1 VFIVENYFF
10 NLTLQFKTQMI
21 TMINLNRLRLRR
33 IELGYSQEYIS
44 QELGISQAQYSKLEA
59 GRKSFDLQILKNLL
73 EILKF
78 ESSQVM
84 NF

>member
-1 VFIVENYFF
+1 
-10 NLTLQFKTQMI
+10 
-21 TMINLNRLRLRR
+21 MINLNKIRLRR
-33 IELGYSQEYIS
+33 LELGYSQEYLS

-59 GRKSFDLQILKNLL
+59 GRKSFDLQTLKKLL
-73 EILKF
+73 EILQF

>member
-1 VFIVENYFF
+1 
-10 NLTLQFKTQMI
+10 MI
-21 TMINLNRLRLRR
+21 DLNKIRLRI
-33 IELGYSQEYIS
+33 IELGYSQEYIF
-44 QELGISQAQYSKLEA
+44 QELGISQAQYSKLET
-59 GRKSFDLQILKNLL
+59 GKKSFDLQFLKRLL

>member
-1 VFIVENYFF
+1 MVLSLWAI
-10 NLTLQFKTQMI
+10 I
-21 TMINLNRLRLRR
+21 TIKLSPRV
-33 IELGYSQEYIS
+33 YS

-59 GRKSFDLQILKNLL
+59 GKKSFDLHSLKKLL

>member
-1 VFIVENYFF
+1 MFIVENYFF

>member
-1 VFIVENYFF
+1 
-10 NLTLQFKTQMI
+10 
-21 TMINLNRLRLRR
+21 MINLNRLRLRR